1 MKKFLFHDLELDI
14 PDDVYYPR
22 EDSVLLAE
30 VLDDLMLKNKNCLEM
45 GCGAGLSSIVMAKKE
60 ASVTSVDV
68 DVEAVKAVKHN
79 SDKLSLNI
87 TALQSNLFN
96 NINDKFDL
104 ITFNPPYLP
113 DGQEQYMKYLEDV
126 KHQLF
131 GGKTGREIIEKFL
144 EESKSHLKKNGKI
157 LLQISTITGENEVL
171 ELCYDFGFRTKIL
184 KRKKIPHEELMVIE
198 LS

>member
-96 NINDKFDL
+96 NINEPQRLFVSYGNNK
-104 ITFNPPYLP
+104 NPKLQGEHHY
-113 DGQEQYMKYLEDV
+113 G
-126 KHQLF
+126 
-131 GGKTGREIIEKFL
+131 
-144 EESKSHLKKNGKI
+144 SKA
-157 LLQISTITGENEVL
+157 
-171 ELCYDFGFRTKIL
+171 R
-184 KRKKIPHEELMVIE
+184 
-198 LS
+198 